1 MTFSVV
7 ERIRANC
14 FCWLFNGSIRSVLRM
29 ALVTPGRGLGDLAS
43 LPCED
48 ILPRVG
54 RACQEDHAI
63 DVLISRQVRRMECA
77 LAMTDNEGWSIKT
90 AARQPAKRCDGIVIV
105 VDHACS
111 EKLSPAL
118 SDSSLVIPERGDPH
132 IPEGGSMASLTWSFS
147 LGLLELRSS

>member
-1 MTFSVV
+1 
-7 ERIRANC
+7 
-14 FCWLFNGSIRSVLRM
+14 M